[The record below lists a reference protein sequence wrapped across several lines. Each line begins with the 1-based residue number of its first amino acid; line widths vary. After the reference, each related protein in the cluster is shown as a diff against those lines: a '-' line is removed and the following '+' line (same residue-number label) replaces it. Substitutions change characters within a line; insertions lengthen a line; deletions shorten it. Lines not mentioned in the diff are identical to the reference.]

1 MKTTLIFP
9 LWFRTGLVLSV
20 LGAVC
25 FASIER
31 FYTPVVDTAVAQ
43 HDQTEMRGV
52 LVDQANLFFVD
63 QDNGDV
69 LVVDADNNYTLH
81 RLTIGEGGFMRSV
94 VRGLARERRA
104 TGHGPEVPFKLA
116 VWQTGLVSLIDPVTQ
131 RTIELSAFGPDNVLA
146 FTQLLHLARDKT

>member
-1 MKTTLIFP
+1 MKTIPIFP

-25 FASIER
+25 FAGLER
-31 FYTPVVDTAVAQ
+31 LYTPALDTVGAQ
-43 HDQTEMRGV
+43 LDQSELRGV
-52 LVDQANLFFVD
+52 LVDQANLYFVD

-69 LVVDADNNYTLH
+69 LVVDADNNHTLH

-94 VRGLARERRA
+94 VRGLAKERRA
-104 TGHGPEVPFKLA
+104 TGHGPGVPFQLA